1 MPAAAPAA
9 RPPPR
14 PPLRPPLTAMML
26 RLEKER
32 AHAGGGKEY
41 LVKWAQWDDSH
52 NSWVKESNIE
62 PQLVADF
69 ERESAR
75 RNLAAI
81 VAGGSSGAAAP
92 PAAIP
97 GLSSADF
104 DALSNDTPP
113 RVRGQWGRLA
123 ALSHFC
129 DTRMAQSERK
139 VYKNCLRNLHLHILD
154 MLKVGRDAHEVDK
167 ARSLIFVVHVM
178 GTIDVLRHV
187 KDASIYEQTVNTLL
201 WENELAAGGFVALLL
216 QLADDLRSGD
226 VSRKLPPAQGSL
238 LGKPA
243 LKFLSSNIARLK
255 RSTLQLIWEHTEV
268 TLALPSG
275 MRLTRAE
282 RICFHEVE
290 AETAAAE
297 AERAINFALSGL
309 ADMAALIAQNYKAR
323 RAVQNGP
330 RTRHHGDGGVPRP
343 FAAAQRGRW
352 RVPARGRRAPPRPL
366 EMGAEV
372 YLHRARPRL
381 RCAR

>member
-1 MPAAAPAA
+1 MLLVAGFRTALPAAAPATAPAAAPAA
-9 RPPPR
+9 DGDAARGRLPDGSY
-14 PPLRPPLTAMML
+14 TVE

-41 LVKWAQWDDSH
+41 LVKWAQRDDSH
-52 NSWVKESNIE
+52 NSWVKDSNIE

-113 RVRGQWGRLA
+113 R
-123 ALSHFC
+123 
-129 DTRMAQSERK
+129 SERK

-201 WENELAAGGFVALLL
+201 WENELAAGGF
-216 QLADDLRSGD
+216 
-226 VSRKLPPAQGSL
+226 GSL

-243 LKFLSSNIARLK
+243 LEFLSSNIARLK
-255 RSTLQLIWEHTEV
+255 RSTLQLIREHTEV

-282 RICFHEVE
+282 RIRFPEVE

-323 RAVQNGP
+323 RAV
-330 RTRHHGDGGVPRP
+330 
-343 FAAAQRGRW
+343 
-352 RVPARGRRAPPRPL
+352 
-366 EMGAEV
+366 
-372 YLHRARPRL
+372 
-381 RCAR
+381 